1 MEPRLGAID
10 FASPLVTLLAPPSA
24 TQEKPRT
31 SEIALADS
39 EDAPAA
45 PQPLRLKLLPLST
58 AERKIAAR
66 RLRGSRKNGQFVLR
80 QQDPA
85 ALLAVGRYRQSL
97 LTTVLVLPIAADD
110 ILSPA
115 LQQIDIPYHG

>member
-1 MEPRLGAID
+1 MGYPLHINFNNCNNFD
-10 FASPLVTLLAPPSA
+10 F
-24 TQEKPRT
+24 
-31 SEIALADS
+31 DS
-39 EDAPAA
+39 SV
-45 PQPLRLKLLPLST
+45 L
-58 AERKIAAR
+58 AAR
-66 RLRGSRKNGQFVLR
+66 RLRGSRTNGQFVLR

-115 LQQIDIPYHG
+115 LQQIDITHHG